1 MKKGDIMNWLRK
13 KKLLKVLFNKTF
25 VFYQYNNRWHFE
37 VEISDKNS
45 DLVKEYMNEI
55 KENTK

>member
-1 MKKGDIMNWLRK
+1 MNWLRK

-45 DLVKEYMNEI
+45 DLVKEYIMNEI

>member
-1 MKKGDIMNWLRK
+1 MNWLRK

-25 VFYQYNNRWHFE
+25 VFYRGNNRWHFE
-37 VEISDKNS
+37 VEISNKNS

-55 KENTK
+55 KENDKYHG